1 MLKLNPL
8 KDNNIAQFK
17 TLFTD
22 YYDELGCD
30 EDIDHLLDEYV
41 IYDCL
46 QGLLQIDLLEA
57 DGKPCGF
64 VIYQQ
69 DKNDNEWNFKEGF
82 GDVREIYVVP
92 SERQKGYGKFML
104 NSAETKLKES
114 GVSACYAI
122 PSVEAV
128 PFFLACGYEET
139 EEYCDDLEAPV
150 FVKSSL

>member
-69 DKNDNEWNFKEGF
+69 DKNDNE
-82 GDVREIYVVP
+82 
-92 SERQKGYGKFML
+92 
-104 NSAETKLKES
+104 
-114 GVSACYAI
+114 
-122 PSVEAV
+122 
-128 PFFLACGYEET
+128 
-139 EEYCDDLEAPV
+139 
-150 FVKSSL
+150 